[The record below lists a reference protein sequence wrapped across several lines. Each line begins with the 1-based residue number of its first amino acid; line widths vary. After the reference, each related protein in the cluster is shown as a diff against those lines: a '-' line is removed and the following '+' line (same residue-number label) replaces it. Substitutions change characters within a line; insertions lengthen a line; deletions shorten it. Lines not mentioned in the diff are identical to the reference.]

1 MEVPAPIL
9 VADLFPEL
17 DRLLLEL
24 LRGLTLK
31 QWAVPTACAGWSVK
45 DVALHLLG
53 GDLGN
58 LSRRRDGVS
67 DALAAYAPPGADF
80 GDTPTLV
87 AALNRWNEG
96 WVVAMRRLSGR
107 VLCDLLAATLPQTH
121 AYYRDLDPLA
131 LGGPI
136 GWVGPEPAPVW
147 LDIAREYTEHWAHHA
162 QIRDALGASASPIQT
177 QRLYGPVLAAYMHA
191 LPHTMRDV
199 AAPEGTCLRVVIT
212 GEAGGEWMAVRQ
224 PSGWALRLGVPA
236 ATPQATATL
245 DQDTAWRL
253 FTRGLTAD
261 TAAQAVRV
269 EGDAELA
276 GAVLRMVAIL
286 A

>member
-67 DALAAYAPPGADF
+67 DARAAYAPPGADF

-147 LDIAREYTEHWAHHA
+147 LDIAREYTEHWAHQA

-177 QRLYGPVLAAYMHA
+177 QRLYGPVLA
-191 LPHTMRDV
+191 
-199 AAPEGTCLRVVIT
+199 
-212 GEAGGEWMAVRQ
+212 EAGGEWMAVRQ